1 MIDLTQY
8 MSTDHYYTLKHQ
20 NDWELSALIDPQI
33 LRSLFLAQSTEDQR
47 TLMIES
53 MENYAMR
60 ADKTQQPML
69 YDKIRKLA
77 LHLGGSI

>member
-8 MSTDHYYTLKHQ
+8 MSTDQYYTCKHN
-20 NDWELSALIDPQI
+20 NDWERSGLIDPQI

-47 TLMIES
+47 TMMITS
-53 MENYAMR
+53 MENYAMQ
-60 ADKTQQPML
+60 ADKTKRLTL